1 MLLKLF
7 RAIQTLKYA
16 PAYYKGYM
24 SNNAPPF
31 SRTFGRVHKFRILAF
46 DGRRARALE
55 EYMRARGEVSAVKV
69 DERDGTLT
77 AALMPR
83 TDPWEVEEA
92 AAAGGF
98 PIVESR
104 LPLDSVEGR
113 LEVVL
118 LVLAV
123 AATAL
128 SFLGTYY
135 GWVTGDLAVM
145 LGAFIVFICGYPIL
159 KKAITAVFER
169 KFGSELLLGLAVL
182 APLPYSYGY
191 GQPLYYAS
199 GIIILIAQASNIL
212 NRYIEPRFGAL
223 GFFLPTEA
231 LDSKDEWISLEGV
244 KAGDILKVKPGFR
257 VPADGTV
264 TGGDGTVVRPG
275 SCAESRAGPPAVEG
289 GSLLTDGTLLVK
301 AARDRGESRL
311 KKAVVAFEKARKP
324 IDVLLSYPK
333 SIERALLLVTIMG
346 VSFVYLFFGNLMA
359 AVAIFI
365 AAAPCAALI
374 ARPLSLFACY
384 LAASRAGARFVS
396 HGAIERMSMADTV
409 AFDGLG
415 SIVAN
420 SSLTDVAG
428 SEGDVKAAIAAY
440 KGDDPTFGD
449 AKEMEG
455 GYSLLGLAEAS
466 KVTFVPD
473 DLLSKA
479 RSFEGNGKLT
489 RYAFRGTALLGV
501 AAFELS
507 VPDSLKTSV
516 ERLGKLGIKGV
527 MLLTGEPSG
536 VSEAA
541 ARKAGISVVKSRMDA
556 GERLEYITKMA
567 ADGKNVLAA
576 GRGCDISRFAA
587 NAAAITIKEPA
598 VGFEGLEDAICAS
611 PADVPGLLSLSKKE
625 VKRASEGMSFGFY
638 FNTIAIIAASTTFV
652 DVELIL
658 LMVAASVVAIATNS
672 ARMYFS
678 GLK

>member
-1 MLLKLF
+1 
-7 RAIQTLKYA
+7 
-16 PAYYKGYM
+16 M
-24 SNNAPPF
+24 SNRAPPF
-31 SRTFGRVHKFRILAF
+31 SRPFGRAHIFRILAF
-46 DGRRARALE
+46 GEQRARALE
-55 EYMRARGEVSAVKV
+55 EYLCARDEISAANVN
-69 DERDGTLT
+69 ERDRTLT

-83 TDPWEVEEA
+83 TDAWEVEDA

-98 PIVESR
+98 SIIESR
-104 LPLDSVEGR
+104 LPLGSVEGR

-118 LVLAV
+118 LVLTV
-123 AATAL
+123 TATAL

-135 GWVTGDLAVM
+135 KVVAGDSAML

-159 KKAITAVFER
+159 KNAINAVFEK
-169 KFGSELLLGLAVL
+169 KFGTELLLALAVL
-182 APLPYSYGY
+182 APLPYSYAY
-191 GQPLYYAS
+191 GQSLYYAS

-212 NRYIEPRFGAL
+212 NRYIEPRFRAL
-223 GFFLPTEA
+223 GFFLPTMA
-231 LDSKDEWISLEGV
+231 LDAKDEWASLEGV
-244 KAGDILKVKPGFR
+244 KAGDVLKVKAGFH

-264 TGGDGTVVRPG
+264 AEGEGIVVRPG
-275 SCAESRAGPPAVEG
+275 SCAGTRVKTGSTVDG
-289 GSLLTDGTLLVK
+289 GSLLSGGTVLVK
-301 AARDRGESRL
+301 AARDGGESRL
-311 KKAVVAFEKARKP
+311 KKAATAFENARKP

-346 VSFVYLFFGNLMA
+346 VSFVYLFFGNIMS
-359 AVAIFI
+359 AVAILI

-384 LAASRAGARFVS
+384 LAASRAGAGFMS
-396 HGAIERMSMADTV
+396 HGSIERMSMADTV

-415 SIVAN
+415 SVADKA
-420 SSLTDVAG
+420 SLTDTAG
-428 SEGDVKAAIAAY
+428 SEGDVKAAVAAY
-440 KGDDPTFGD
+440 KGDDPAFGD

-455 GYSLLGLAEAS
+455 GYSLLSLAEAS

-473 DLLSKA
+473 DLLGKA
-479 RSFEGNGKLT
+479 RSFEGKGMLT
-489 RYAFRGTALLGV
+489 RYAFKGPTLLGV

-507 VPDSLKTSV
+507 VPGNMKASV
-516 ERLGKLGIKGV
+516 ERLGKLGVKSV
-527 MLLTGEPSG
+527 VLLSGEPSG

-541 ARKAGISVVKSRMDA
+541 ARKAGIGVVKSRMDW
-556 GERLEYITKMA
+556 GERLDFIAKMA

-576 GRGCDISRFAA
+576 GRGYDISRFAA

-611 PADVPGLLSLSKKE
+611 PAGVSGLLSLSRKE

-638 FNTIAIIAASTTFV
+638 FNTIAIIAASTMLV
-652 DVELIL
+652 DIELVL
-658 LMVAASVVAIATNS
+658 LMVVASVAVIATNS

>member
-1 MLLKLF
+1 M
-7 RAIQTLKYA
+7 A
-16 PAYYKGYM
+16 
-24 SNNAPPF
+24 NNAPPF
-31 SRTFGRVHKFRILAF
+31 RPFGRAYKFRILAS
-46 DGRRARALE
+46 DEQRARALE
-55 EYMRARGEVSAVKV
+55 EYLRARDEVSAVAV
-69 DERDGTLT
+69 DGREGTLT
-77 AALMPR
+77 AALLPR
-83 TDPWEVEEA
+83 TDPWEVEDA

-98 PIVESR
+98 TIVESR

-118 LVLAV
+118 IVLTV

-135 GWVTGDLAVM
+135 GAATGNLAVL

-159 KKAITAVFER
+159 KKAINAVFDR
-169 KFGSELLLGLAVL
+169 RFGSELLLALAVL

-191 GQPLYYAS
+191 GLPLYYAS

-212 NRYIEPRFGAL
+212 NRYIEPRFRNL
-223 GFFLPTEA
+223 GFFLPTEV
-231 LDSKDEWISLEGV
+231 LDSKDEWISLGGV
-244 KAGDILKVKPGFR
+244 KAGDVLKVKPGFH

-264 TGGDGTVVRPG
+264 TVGEGRVARPG
-275 SCAESRAGPPAVEG
+275 SCVGLKAGPTVDG
-289 GSLLTDGTLLVK
+289 GSLLTEGMLLVK

-311 KKAVVAFEKARKP
+311 KKAASALESARKP
-324 IDVLLSYPK
+324 IEVLLSYPR
-333 SIERALLLVTIMG
+333 SVERALLLVTIMG
-346 VSFVYLFFGNLMA
+346 VSFVYLFFGNLTA
-359 AVAIFI
+359 AVAILI

-374 ARPLSLFACY
+374 ARPLSLFSCY
-384 LAASRAGARFVS
+384 LAASRGAGFMS
-396 HGAIERMSMADTV
+396 HGSIERMSMTDTV

-415 SIVAN
+415 SIAAN
-420 SSLTDVAG
+420 ASLTDVAG
-428 SEGDVKAAIAAY
+428 SEGDVKAAVAAY
-440 KGDDPTFGD
+440 KGDDPAFGD

-479 RSFEGNGKLT
+479 RSFEGKGKLT

-507 VPDSLKTSV
+507 VPDDLKSSV
-516 ERLGKLGIKGV
+516 ERLGKLGVKGV
-527 MLLTGEPSG
+527 MFLTGEPSG

-541 ARKAGISVVKSRMDA
+541 ARKAGISIVKSRMD
-556 GERLEYITKMA
+556 GDERMEHIAKMA

-587 NAAAITIKEPA
+587 NAAAVTIKKPA
-598 VGFEGLEDAICAS
+598 VGFEGLEDAFCAS
-611 PADVPGLLSLSKKE
+611 PADISRLLSLSKKE

-658 LMVAASVVAIATNS
+658 LMVVASVVAIATNS